1 MPSVRLSD
9 EALAC
14 LARLAVTHELPVD
27 TAVRVARSLEPL
39 ARFPNMGRGLGGRYD
54 GLRFVRGPWRWML
67 LLYEFAENEDVVVVD
82 SIQDAR
88 TATAPRPAD

>member
-1 MPSVRLSD
+1 MAHVRLSD

-14 LARLAVTHELPVD
+14 LARLIVTHELPAN

-39 ARFPNMGRGLGGRYD
+39 GQFPNMGRGLGGRHD
-54 GLRFVRGPWRWML
+54 GLRYVLGPWRWML
-67 LLYEFAENEDVVVVD
+67 LLYEIAEDDVVLVV

-88 TATAPRPAD
+88 TAVAPRPAG